1 MLGWGKILD
10 YLGGCSVITGA
21 LISGTE
27 MLKRQNQRDG
37 GVKKPLLA
45 LKMEGGAMSQEM
57 QADSINWEGQ
67 GTDFPLG
74 CPKQNTTLP
83 LP

>member
-27 MLKRQNQRDG
+27 RLKRQNQRDG

-57 QADSINWEGQ
+57 QAASRNWEGQ
-67 GTDFPLG
+67 GTDSPLG

>member
-57 QADSINWEGQ
+57 QADSRNWEGQ
-67 GTDFPLG
+67 GTDSPLG
-74 CPKQNTTLP
+74 CPKQNTTLS